1 MVVTWE
7 IFFSVVGILVAQ
19 GATFTIYA
27 VRAAKAV
34 GAASQRLTSID
45 DHLERA
51 NGRLDKTDERLRL
64 LEISPTWTVMASDM
78 AKRIEYVGRQ
88 NQAMLQ
94 DLNERRSREN
104 LPPITVQP
112 FNGVA

>member
-19 GATFTIYA
+19 GTTFTICA

-45 DHLERA
+45 DHLERV

-64 LEISPTWTVMASDM
+64 LEISPAWAAMASDM

-88 NQAMLQ
+88 TQAMLQ
-94 DLNERRSREN
+94 DLNERRAQTG
-104 LPPITVQP
+104 LPPIVVQP

>member
-1 MVVTWE
+1 MNVTWE
-7 IFFSVVGILVAQ
+7 LLVSIVGVLVVQ
-19 GATFTIYA
+19 GTTFTIYA

-45 DHLERA
+45 DHLQRV
-51 NGRLDKTDERLRL
+51 NGRLDKTDGRLRL
-64 LEISPTWTVMASDM
+64 LEISPAWAAMASDM

-104 LPPITVQP
+104 LPQITVP
-112 FNGVA
+112 LFNGVA